1 MKNVYLRVF
10 IQLTYFIMVLIIKI
24 ANDDTEYFQ
33 VIFSILLTVLS
44 LPLNRYISNYAEH
57 SQLIC
62 KSLWQ
67 VLNLFCL
74 GSVDM
79 GLKNDGFLSRFQY
92 FWLGLTIQLDVDTIL
107 PNKIVRVGFLLVV
120 IASVNLTTF
129 YLILDSSQ
137 IGLICGEILYTLILV
152 YQLFVEKTMKNQHKQ
167 QTSKKPSSRSFTEK
181 LDSPQAQIL
190 DEESNHVQILSLGQQ
205 LHHQQQPQREA
216 SIREQIEYQNSFY
229 QTLFNQFPEGI
240 IIINDQNKIEYH
252 NIQVRS
258 LLGRKP
264 ISEELIPKRLAEL
277 KNYSSKFQFGEQAQF
292 DKMFAALNKKL
303 KSNSHEFQ
311 QQLNEE
317 NSIIKDCF
325 VPLDEQT
332 YYNYYEYELSKAETL
347 SQEIEKALQDKNS
360 TPSPYQRQVSQYSQ
374 KTQKEK
380 IKFIKEVKMLCMIE
394 ESKEEILNEM
404 HEDQSDDEDSAGL
417 LIQITIKAYV
427 YENKRNVLLII
438 RDVSLFNQYKV
449 LQQQNSNKSKM
460 LSYVAHELRNPLGAI
475 CAISAQLISKYSQ
488 DKETS
493 KKYLKPLKSSAES
506 ISRLANDLLDLAQ
519 LKAGKFKLT
528 FQEFAIKTL
537 IFDAIAMMTFT
548 VGAKNLQLS
557 LKYDKKIPSL
567 IKSDQQRIQQII
579 LNLINNSTKFTKT
592 GGIKVEAKLLQPKLI
607 EISVEDTGVGL
618 QPEDIKKLFQ
628 PFGKL
633 EDSKH
638 LNTQGVGLGLMI
650 SNVLAQKL
658 SGGDVGLQVES
669 KGLGQGTRFIFKI
682 LDQNETKSSVHQS
695 QDTKYFGRKESNLS
709 IVRVAK
715 RDQLTLQPMSA
726 SIYRA
731 KVISE
736 QKIEENES
744 TIYQFQCEDDNFQE
758 DPVQE
763 SYENCACPRILIVD
777 DEPINLM
784 ILGYQLKNLKYRYQQ
799 AKSGQEALDFL
810 KGWQSTQEYCCNW
823 IRCVIIDIQMP
834 MMDGYQTSKLIRM
847 MEREKQISRCAIIGC
862 SGFSDEETKK
872 LGFESGMDHFLS
884 KPVTQVELQT
894 ILNQCC

>member
-1 MKNVYLRVF
+1 MRIQNTFRFYLASSQQF
-10 IQLTYFIMVLIIKI
+10 YYCHQTDTFKIILTIQNQQ
-24 ANDDTEYFQ
+24 ANPY
-33 VIFSILLTVLS
+33 
-44 LPLNRYISNYAEH
+44 
-57 SQLIC
+57 
-62 KSLWQ
+62 
-67 VLNLFCL
+67 

-79 GLKNDGFLSRFQY
+79 GLINDGFLSRFQY

-107 PNKIVRVGFLLVV
+107 PNKIVRVGFVVVV
-120 IASVNLTTF
+120 IASVNLTSF
-129 YLILDSSQ
+129 FLILDSSQ
-137 IGLICGEILYTLILV
+137 IGLIFGEILYALILI
-152 YQLFVEKTMKNQHKQ
+152 YQLFAEKGMKNQHKKLS
-167 QTSKKPSSRSFTEK
+167 SKKRSSRSLTDK
-181 LDSPQAQIL
+181 LDSPQEQIL
-190 DEESNHVQILSLGQQ
+190 DEDSNHVQILSLGQQ
-205 LHHQQQPQREA
+205 LHHQQQQPQREV

-229 QTLFNQFPEGI
+229 KTLFNQFPEGI

-252 NIQVRS
+252 NNQVRT

-264 ISEELIPKRLAEL
+264 ISEDLIPKRLYEL

-303 KSNSHEFQ
+303 KSNSHEFE

-317 NSIIKDCF
+317 NSIIKDYF
-325 VPLDEQT
+325 VPMDEQT

-347 SQEIEKALQDKNS
+347 SQEIEKALIDR
-360 TPSPYQRQVSQYSQ
+360 TGIPSPYQRQLSCHSQ
-374 KTQKEK
+374 KTLKGQDK
-380 IKFIKEVKMLCMIE
+380 IKFGREVKMLCMIE
-394 ESKEEILNEM
+394 ESKEEEAQNEM
-404 HEDQSDDEDSAGL
+404 HEEQSDDEDSAGL
-417 LIQITIKAYV
+417 LIQITIKGYT
-427 YENKRNVLLII
+427 YENKKNVLLMI
-438 RDVSLFNQYKV
+438 RDVTLFNQYKV

-475 CAISAQLISKYSQ
+475 CAISAQLLQKYSQ

-493 KKYLKPLKSSAES
+493 IKYLKPLKSSAES
-506 ISRLANDLLDLAQ
+506 IQRLANDLLDLAQ

-528 FQEFAIKTL
+528 FQEFAIKNL

-579 LNLINNSTKFTKT
+579 LNLINNSTKFTES

-618 QPEDIKKLFQ
+618 KPDDIKKLFQ

-638 LNTQGVGLGLMI
+638 LNTKGVGLGLMI

-669 KGLGQGTRFIFKI
+669 KGLGQGTRFVFKI
-682 LDQNETKSSVHQS
+682 LDQNERKSSVYCS

-709 IVRVAK
+709 IVRVQK

-726 SIYRA
+726 SIFRA

-744 TIYQFQCEDDNFQE
+744 TIYQFQCDDGNFQE
-758 DPVQE
+758 DPIQE
-763 SYENCACPRILIVD
+763 SYETCTCPRILIVD
-777 DEPINLM
+777 DEPINL
-784 ILGYQLKNLKYRYQQ
+784 ITLGFLLQNLKFRFKQ

-810 KGWQSTQEYCCNW
+810 NEWQGNCCKW

-834 MMDGYQTSKLIRM
+834 LMDGYQTSKLIRI
-847 MEREKQISRCAIIGC
+847 MENEKQINKCTIIGC

-872 LGFESGMDHFLS
+872 QGFESGMDYFIS
-884 KPVTQVELQT
+884 KPVTQGELQT
-894 ILNQCC
+894 VLNQCC